1 MSIGFYDKVQKNA
14 LGLLFYRKTQYIS
27 MSIGFYDKVQKTHW
41 ACRFEQH
48 LLFYRKTPCISMSI
62 GFYDKV
68 QKNALGLI
76 SIAKHHAFRWALV
89 FTIKFKK
96 THWVCR
102 FEQHLFFYCK
112 TPCISMSIGFYDK
125 VQKNALGLIFY
136 RKTSWL
142 QRVYSKEMWQLYRK
156 ELSL

>member
-48 LLFYRKTPCISMSI
+48 LLFYRKTPCISMRI
-62 GFYDKV
+62 GFYDQV

-76 SIAKHHAFRWALV
+76 SIAKHHAFR
-89 FTIKFKK
+89 
-96 THWVCR
+96 
-102 FEQHLFFYCK
+102 
-112 TPCISMSIGFYDK
+112 
-125 VQKNALGLIFY
+125 
-136 RKTSWL
+136 
-142 QRVYSKEMWQLYRK
+142 
-156 ELSL
+156 